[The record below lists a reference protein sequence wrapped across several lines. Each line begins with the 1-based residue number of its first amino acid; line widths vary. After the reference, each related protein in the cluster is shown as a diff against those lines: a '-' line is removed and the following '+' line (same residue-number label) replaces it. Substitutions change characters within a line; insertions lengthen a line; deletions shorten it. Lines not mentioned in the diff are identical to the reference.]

1 MMKIALIGATGFV
14 GQVVLN
20 ELLTRGKVVTALVRD
35 PSKLSVTDEKLHTV
49 KVDVT
54 NSEALAQAIKGYD
67 VVISAYNA
75 GWTNPNLYHDFL
87 EGAKAIQKGVKQA
100 GVKRIIVIGGAG
112 SLYTSEGMQIVDT
125 PAFPSEWKP
134 GATAARDYLNILKE
148 EKDLDWTFLSPAP
161 EMHQGSPRERT
172 GSYRLGTDYPV
183 ADQNGRSWI
192 TVDDLAVAI
201 VDETLHPKH
210 IKQRFTVGY

>member
-14 GQVVLN
+14 GRVVLN
-20 ELLTRGKVVTALVRD
+20 ELLTRDEAVTALVRD
-35 PSKLSVTDEKLHTV
+35 PSKLDVTDEKLHTI

-54 NSEALAQAIKGYD
+54 NTAALAQAVEGYD

-75 GWTNPNLYHDFL
+75 GWTNPNLYNDFL
-87 EGAKAIQKGVKQA
+87 EGAKAIQEGVKQA
-100 GVKRIIVIGGAG
+100 GVKRIIVVGGAG
-112 SLYTSEGMQIVDT
+112 SLYTTEGIQLVDT
-125 PAFPSEWKP
+125 PGFPNEWKP

-148 EKDLDWTFLSPAP
+148 EKELDWTFLSPAP
-161 EMHQGSPRERT
+161 EMHQGLPRERT
-172 GSYRLGTDYPV
+172 GTYRLGTDYPV

-201 VDETLHPKH
+201 VDEALHPKH
-210 IKQRFTVGY
+210 LKQRFTVGY

>member
-14 GQVVLN
+14 GGVVLN
-20 ELLTRGKVVTALVRD
+20 ELLARGEAVTALVRD
-35 PSKLSVTDEKLHTV
+35 PSKLSVTDEKLHTI

-54 NSEALAQAIKGYD
+54 NSEALAQAIRGYD

-75 GWTNPNLYHDFL
+75 GWTNPNLYNDFL
-87 EGAKAIQKGVKQA
+87 EGAKAIQEGVKQA

-112 SLYTSEGMQIVDT
+112 SLYTADGVQIVDT

-134 GATAARDYLNILKE
+134 GATAARDYLNVLKE

-161 EMHQGSPRERT
+161 EMHQGLPRERT
-172 GSYRLGTDYPV
+172 GSYRLGTNHPV